1 MPFKVDVTSPFYRR
15 EKLIHREVKKPMQ
28 GTQPEQDRAHVN
40 LQSPGFQDPG
50 QCSFYYPR
58 GRKMFPIKAQ
68 IVDILSSAGHM
79 ASALLL

>member
-1 MPFKVDVTSPFYRR
+1 
-15 EKLIHREVKKPMQ
+15 MQ

-58 GRKMFPIKAQ
+58 GWKMFPIKAQ
-68 IVDILSSAGHM
+68 IIDILSSAGHM